1 MLELKKELKK
11 GGYTIKL
18 CNLRDDNKDNVDD
31 FFYLDKNNFFIN
43 KADKN
48 IVLFQS
54 AFSKI
59 DTILEKLDS
68 RTIKIT
74 FYQNKTAVTYYYDLI
89 DKKMFKVKLKGLIGG
104 RERIYYKFI
113 GAKNW
118 RKARIEYDHIT
129 YETHVYYD

>member
-1 MLELKKELKK
+1 MLELKKEIKK
-11 GGYTIKL
+11 GSYNIKFY
-18 CNLRDDNKDNVDD
+18 NLRDDDKNNTDD

-43 KADKN
+43 RVDKN

-74 FYQNKTAVTYYYDLI
+74 FYQNKTGVTYYYDLI
-89 DKKMFKVKLKGLIGG
+89 NKIMFKVKLKGLISG

-113 GAKNW
+113 GAEKW
-118 RKARIEYDHIT
+118 RKARIEHDHIN

>member
-18 CNLRDDNKDNVDD
+18 CNLRDNEENDVDD
-31 FFYLDKNNFFIN
+31 FFYLDKKNFFIN
-43 KADKN
+43 ELDKN
-48 IVLFQS
+48 ILLFQS
-54 AFSKI
+54 AFSAME
-59 DTILEKLDS
+59 TILEKLDS

-89 DKKMFKVKLKGLIGG
+89 NKIMFKVKLKGLISG

-118 RKARIEYDHIT
+118 CKTRIEYDHIT
-129 YETHVYYD
+129 YETHIYYD